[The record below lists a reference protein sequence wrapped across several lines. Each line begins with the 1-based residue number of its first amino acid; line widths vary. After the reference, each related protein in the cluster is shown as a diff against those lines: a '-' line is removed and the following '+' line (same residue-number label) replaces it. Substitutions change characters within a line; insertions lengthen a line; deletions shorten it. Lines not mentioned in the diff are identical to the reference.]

1 MQTSGTEASGES
13 APKRRSPFDSF
24 LASLAFLTRAPV
36 PSRALFSLED
46 VARSQ
51 VWFSTIGLILGGSLV
66 LVDRVANLGLPDPS
80 VDVIVVVTLVL
91 LTGAL
96 HLDGLADAADGLFGG
111 ETRERRLDIM
121 HDVHAGTYAI
131 VAIVSVLSLKWAG
144 LIAIPS
150 SVRVETLLLFPCL
163 ARFAAV
169 LALGTFPYAR
179 EQGIGE
185 AFRDHA
191 WPTGIMISG
200 VVALA
205 AAIILLGAGGIGAFV
220 LAGACGLLLGLLS
233 TRLVGGV
240 TGDTVGGIIE
250 VTEAVLVLGIAF
262 GVERSWI
269 EPWVL
274 A

>member
-1 MQTSGTEASGES
+1 
-13 APKRRSPFDSF
+13 
-24 LASLAFLTRAPV
+24 
-36 PSRALFSLED
+36 
-46 VARSQ
+46 
-51 VWFSTIGLILGGSLV
+51 
-66 LVDRVANLGLPDPS
+66 
-80 VDVIVVVTLVL
+80 VDVIVVITLVL

-111 ETRERRLDIM
+111 ATREQRLEIM

-131 VAIVSVLSLKWAG
+131 VAVASVLSLKWAG

-169 LALGTFPYAR
+169 LALVTFPYAR
-179 EQGIGE
+179 ERGIGQT
-185 AFRDHA
+185 FRDHA
-191 WPTGIMISG
+191 WPSG
-200 VVALA
+200 VVISGAVALT
-205 AAIILLGAGGIGAFV
+205 AAIILLGAGGIAALV
-220 LAGACGLLLGLLS
+220 LVGACGLLLGLLS

-250 VTEAVLVLGIAF
+250 ITEAVVVLSIAV
-262 GVERSWI
+262 GADRGWI
-269 EPWVL
+269 EPWAL